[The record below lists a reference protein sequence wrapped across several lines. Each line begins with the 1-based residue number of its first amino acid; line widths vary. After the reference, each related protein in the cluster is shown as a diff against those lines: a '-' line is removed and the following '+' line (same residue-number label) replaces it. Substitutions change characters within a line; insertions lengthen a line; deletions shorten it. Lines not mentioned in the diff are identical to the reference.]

1 MVFAFYQKPPS
12 RQILEKMVVE
22 RFPHSFHFSPLVL
35 IAPLKTWGTLLTC
48 IQWNKPKTI
57 GQNLHSWF
65 IVHWNIKRVVTNEA
79 ASQPLDSKH
88 VSIFISLVYKMNE
101 RCSFE
106 LKTSLS
112 SLPSPH
118 FICDRIPTVSRN
130 KKGSL
135 KELLGARKW
144 RCVKKCETFWWNK
157 CKIPAVS
164 LSALSWLSTDRNIS
178 HIWT

>member
-1 MVFAFYQKPPS
+1 
-12 RQILEKMVVE
+12 MVVE

-48 IQWNKPKTI
+48 SEQDKLKTI
-57 GQNLHSWF
+57 GQNVHSHSWF
-65 IVHWNIKRVVTNEA
+65 IVRNIKRVVTNEA

-88 VSIFISLVYKMNE
+88 VFIFISLVYKMNE

-135 KELLGARKW
+135 KELLGARKMKMS
-144 RCVKKCETFWWNK
+144 KKVWDIRFWWNK

>member
-1 MVFAFYQKPPS
+1 MVFAFYHTPPT

-48 IQWNKPKTI
+48 IQWYKPKTI
-57 GQNLHSWF
+57 EPNVHSLF
-65 IVHWNIKRVVTNEA
+65 IVWNIKRVIQMKQP
-79 ASQPLDSKH
+79 ASPQIQNMFSFSFL
-88 VSIFISLVYKMNE
+88 LYTTYKMNE

-135 KELLGARKW
+135 KELLGARKED
-144 RCVKKCETFWWNK
+144 V
-157 CKIPAVS
+157 
-164 LSALSWLSTDRNIS
+164 
-178 HIWT
+178 